1 MPRGWT
7 KKLASDATESVTFV
21 VLGVT
26 QTGPWR
32 AFAVLNSFTLT
43 PLHIK
48 TDSPILVNA
57 IDAVNYDYVMVIPEK
72 TALKNGW
79 LK

>member
-1 MPRGWT
+1 MPRGWQA
-7 KKLASDATESVTFV
+7 KLAKEHGGSVTFV

-26 QTGPWR
+26 ATGEWR
-32 AFAVLNSFTLT
+32 AFAVLNSFTLSS
-43 PLHIK
+43 LHIQL
-48 TDSPILVNA
+48 DSPILVDAKDA
-57 IDAVNYDYVMVIPEK
+57 IKYDYVMVVPEK